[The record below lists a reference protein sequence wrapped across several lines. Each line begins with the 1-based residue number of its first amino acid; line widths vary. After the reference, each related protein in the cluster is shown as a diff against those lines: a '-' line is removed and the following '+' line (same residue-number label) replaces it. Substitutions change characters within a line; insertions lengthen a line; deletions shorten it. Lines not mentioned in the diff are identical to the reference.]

1 MYEVKQIEGKG
12 LGFVAVKNISKGSLI
27 LKETPQMPRVKG
39 VEAPNP
45 KVPGSIEAQEKAL
58 KNWVEKVISLFNEMN
73 PADQEEYMTLHNG
86 IVDRNSSGMIRIRS
100 EYDQKKADEILKI
113 NKIIDIYAKNN
124 FQNGLSIKTSRL
136 NHSCK
141 PNAVNSANA
150 VNSEFNEV
158 RAIRNIKA
166 GQEIT
171 ISYKEG
177 DGLFGLKTTQNRQK
191 ILQDW
196 GFTCVCEFCQESD
209 DDERTTIQSEIQEL
223 IRELENLRPET
234 PEKCRKMIDT
244 YKQLYKLGKMMKAP
258 PLCLYTV
265 LQKGYETSRY
275 GYRVYRFTE
284 NDHNS
289 GEFKKDCIVFSKAAE
304 AFGKL
309 LGKELVRPDLWK
321 KRQRFE

>member
-1 MYEVKQIEGKG
+1 M
-12 LGFVAVKNISKGSLI
+12 
-27 LKETPQMPRVKG
+27 
-39 VEAPNP
+39 
-45 KVPGSIEAQEKAL
+45 
-58 KNWVEKVISLFNEMN
+58 
-73 PADQEEYMTLHNG
+73 
-86 IVDRNSSGMIRIRS
+86 
-100 EYDQKKADEILKI
+100 EYDQKELKEADEMI
-113 NKIIDIYAKNN
+113 NKIIDIYTGNN

-141 PNAVNSANA
+141 PNAINSNA

-158 RAIRNIKA
+158 WAICNIKA

-171 ISYKEG
+171 ISYKE
-177 DGLFGLKTTQNRQK
+177 DGLFGLRTTRNRQK
-191 ILQDW
+191 ILRTW
-196 GFTCVCEFCQESD
+196 GFTCICEFCQESD

-223 IRELENLRPET
+223 IREVENLQPET

-244 YKQLYKLGKMMKAP
+244 YKQLYKLGKMMKASP
-258 PLCLYTV
+258 ICLYTV

-289 GEFKKDCIVFSKAAE
+289 EEFKKDCIVFSKAAE

-309 LGKELVRPDLWK
+309 LGKEFVRPDIWK
-321 KRQRFE
+321 KCQRFE

>member
-1 MYEVKQIEGKG
+1 MNLANQAEYMKLHSHFENENS
-12 LGFVAVKNISKGSLI
+12 F
-27 LKETPQMPRVKG
+27 
-39 VEAPNP
+39 
-45 KVPGSIEAQEKAL
+45 GSIPEFL
-58 KNWVEKVISLFNEMN
+58 CLINIM
-73 PADQEEYMTLHNG
+73 D
-86 IVDRNSSGMIRIRS
+86 
-100 EYDQKKADEILKI
+100 YDGKKANEILKI
-113 NKIIDIYAKNN
+113 IGIYVGNN
-124 FQNGLSIKTSRL
+124 FETGLSIQISRFI
-136 NHSCK
+136 HSCK
-141 PNAVNSANA
+141 PNAF
-150 VNSEFNEV
+150 NSEFNEV
-158 RAIRNIKA
+158 WAIRNIKA

-244 YKQLYKLGKMMKAP
+244 YKQLYKLGKMMKASP
-258 PLCLYTV
+258 ICLYTV

>member
-12 LGFVAVKNISKGSLI
+12 LGFVAIRNISKGSLI

-171 ISYKEG
+171 ISYKE
-177 DGLFGLKTTQNRQK
+177 DGLFGLRTTQYRQE
-191 ILQDW
+191 ILLQTW
-196 GFTCVCEFCQESD
+196 GFTCNCELYQESG
-209 DDERTTIQSEIQEL
+209 DDEQTQIQSETQEL
-223 IRELENLRPET
+223 ITEA
-234 PEKCRKMIDT
+234 K
-244 YKQLYKLGKMMKAP
+244 KL
-258 PLCLYTV
+258 
-265 LQKGYETSRY
+265 
-275 GYRVYRFTE
+275 
-284 NDHNS
+284 
-289 GEFKKDCIVFSKAAE
+289 
-304 AFGKL
+304 
-309 LGKELVRPDLWK
+309 
-321 KRQRFE
+321 

>member
-45 KVPGSIEAQEKAL
+45 NVQGSIEAHEKAL
-58 KNWVEKVISLFNEMN
+58 KIWVHKVVSLFSEMN
-73 PADQEEYMTLHNG
+73 PADQEEYMKLHYGDENSFG
-86 IVDRNSSGMIRIRS
+86 IRHHDPN
-100 EYDQKKADEILKI
+100 KADEIVMI
-113 NKIIDIYAKNN
+113 NKIIGIYIRNN

-141 PNAVNSANA
+141 PNAINSNVA
-150 VNSEFNEV
+150 NSEFNEV
-158 RAIRNIKA
+158 RAICNIKA

-177 DGLFGLKTTQNRQK
+177 DGGLFGLRTTRSRQK

-196 GFTCVCEFCQESD
+196 GFTCICEFCQESE

-223 IRELENLRPET
+223 IGEVENLQPET

-244 YKQLYKLGKMMKAP
+244 YKQLYKLGKMTKAP
-258 PLCLYTV
+258 PTSLYRV
-265 LQKGYETSRY
+265 LENGYETSRY
-275 GYRVYRFTE
+275 GYRICRLTE
-284 NDHNS
+284 NNQNS
-289 GEFKKDCIVFSKAAE
+289 EEFKKDCIDFSKAAE

-309 LGKELVRPDLWK
+309 
-321 KRQRFE
+321 

>member
-45 KVPGSIEAQEKAL
+45 NVQGSIEAHEKAL
-58 KNWVEKVISLFNEMN
+58 KIWVHKVVSLFSEMN
-73 PADQEEYMTLHNG
+73 LADQEEYMKLHYGDENSFG
-86 IVDRNSSGMIRIRS
+86 IRHHDP
-100 EYDQKKADEILKI
+100 KKADEIVMI
-113 NKIIDIYAKNN
+113 NKIIGIYIRNN

-141 PNAVNSANA
+141 PNAINSNA

-158 RAIRNIKA
+158 RAICNIKA

-177 DGLFGLKTTQNRQK
+177 DGGLFGLRTTRSRQK

-196 GFTCVCEFCQESD
+196 GFTCICQFCQES

-223 IRELENLRPET
+223 IREIENLQPET

-244 YKQLYKLGKMMKAP
+244 YKQLYKLGKMMKASP
-258 PLCLYTV
+258 ICLYTV

-275 GYRVYRFTE
+275 GYRVYRFTGKG
-284 NDHNS
+284 HNS
-289 GEFKKDCIVFSKAAE
+289 EEFKKIASF
-304 AFGKL
+304 FQKL
-309 LGKELVRPDLWK
+309 LKPLGNC
-321 KRQRFE
+321 